1 MAFTMKDPPE
11 FTLDVRQWDRETD
24 ADGVEIA
31 KDIEKLLNND
41 AYLKDS
47 LEELEGNAVVVG
59 DKGVPDGVAS
69 LGSDGKVA
77 QHVDYSKVDNVPA
90 MTWGNVTGKPASFPP
105 SAHTHTKSEVGL
117 SNVDNTA
124 DASKRVSYA
133 TSAGEADTLDGK
145 HASAFALASHSHS
158 SVPNAT
164 NATNADTVDG
174 FHASQ
179 TAGAKNACV
188 VTNPSGYIMGNY
200 FNSNISEENPSIGQ
214 LIAINT
220 SKDGF
225 FRKVSLAHLKAQLGL
240 GTFTLGA
247 SVPAGAKFTDTT
259 YGNMKGATAS
269 AAGAAGLVPAPA
281 SGAATRYLRS
291 DGTWQ
296 VPPDTNTTY
305 SAATQSAAGLMSAA
319 DKKKLDGVAAG
330 AQVNPGAATQSAA
343 GLMSAADKKKLDGVA
358 AGAQVNPGAATQS
371 AAGLMSAADKT
382 RLDKYWAGQ
391 MGPDSSN
398 AMTASGNVIT
408 APANVQTYLVKQV
421 TATSGGYN
429 FTVSQGAYSQ
439 SRAAIGFSSRG
450 AQNGYGR
457 LTLWDS
463 NSANSKQVNYGSIP
477 SAGLSINLPSSSGTL
492 AIASSDIRLKDKIED
507 TFVTGALSVIEKIKM
522 RQFDWKD
529 SGKHQKIGFIADEL
543 EELDEHFVLA
553 GTGGYEKEKDE
564 NGASV
569 MNVKCVDTFYLQ
581 GYEVKA
587 IQELHAIVTQQAAE
601 IDALKEMIRAIL
613 PA

>member
-24 ADGVEIA
+24 ADGVEMA

-145 HASAFALASHSHS
+145 HASAFALASHSHD

-164 NATNADTVDG
+164 NAGNADTVDG

-179 TAGAKNACV
+179 TAGAKNSCV
-188 VTNPSGYIMGNY
+188 VTNPSGYIMAGY
-200 FNSNISEENPSIGQ
+200 INSNVPEENPSIGQ

-259 YGNMKGATAS
+259 YGNMKGATTS
-269 AAGAAGLVPAPA
+269 AAGGAGLVPAPA
-281 SGAATRYLRS
+281 AGAATRYLRS

-305 SAATQSAAGLMSAA
+305 
-319 DKKKLDGVAAG
+319 
-330 AQVNPGAATQSAA
+330 GAATQSAA

-371 AAGLMSAADKT
+371 AAGLLSAADKT
-382 RLDKYWAGQ
+382 KLDALGWTSAAGFT
-391 MGPDSSN
+391 MGLIKAN
-398 AMTASGNVIT
+398 GNTIAS
-408 APANVQTYLVKQV
+408 
-421 TATSGGYN
+421 TSGGLHVE
-429 FTVSQGAYSQ
+429 TGGGALYLRPFDTYGVCYVLVKDTS
-439 SRAAIGFSSRG
+439 
-450 AQNGYGR
+450 NLGR
-457 LTLWDS
+457 LY
-463 NSANSKQVNYGSIP
+463 ANLIGLDTAVGSGKSKFINYGSTP
-477 SAGLSINLPSSSGTL
+477 TGNINVYMPVSSGT
-492 AIASSDIRLKDKIED
+492 ISVTSSDIRLKENIED
-507 TFVTGALSVIEKIKM
+507 TKIEALPIVNQIKI

-529 SGKHQKIGFIADEL
+529 GRGRQEIGVVADEL
-543 EELDEHFVLA
+543 EELDKRFVMV
-553 GTGGYEKEKDE
+553 GTGGYDNEQTDDKG
-564 NGASV
+564 NPV
-569 MNVKCVDTFYLQ
+569 INPKCVDTFYLI
-581 GYEVKA
+581 GYMVKS
-587 IQELHAIVTQQAAE
+587 IQELHAIVKVQAAE
-601 IDALKEMIRAIL
+601 IAALKDLIRTIL